1 MEHFL
6 SPETYDVM
14 IIGGGPSGI
23 QTSRLLAEKGFRTI
37 LIDKNTEI
45 GKDVVCSGVIS
56 KEAFSRYDLPQ
67 RAIVARLQNA
77 DLYSPLGTF
86 IPYSHPEEAVVV
98 VDRHKFDS
106 GLAETAA
113 RKGVRIQ
120 LNTKVS
126 SLDVNGDCVS
136 AVLRTNSGISRIRAR
151 TAVIATGVSFHLQ
164 SSLGMG
170 RPEKVIKGIQI
181 EVSAEEVDRLR
192 IYWGNEISAGFFGWA
207 IPLSD
212 GRTRVGVMTEED
224 PLKGLNQIL
233 SRIGPYRN
241 ICSET
246 GKVKRRGIAFGTI
259 SRSYSERVIAVG
271 EASGLVKT
279 TTGGG
284 IYYGLI
290 SAEMASETLSKA
302 FARGDFSAGML
313 SAYEKSWKESLGRE
327 IEFGKRFH
335 GFYSKLKD
343 NSIEALFDAAKKD
356 NLLHYI
362 SRNGK
367 FDWHKNAMVKILRSP
382 NLRRVLLWEGINS
395 VKANL
400 SY

>member
-1 MEHFL
+1 MQHSL
-6 SPETYDVM
+6 SPETYDV
-14 IIGGGPSGI
+14 IVIGGGPSGI
-23 QTSRLLAEKGFRTI
+23 QTSMLLAEKGLRTV

-56 KEAFSRYDLPQ
+56 KEAFSRYDLPES
-67 RAIVARLQNA
+67 AILASLGKA
-77 DLYSPLGTF
+77 DLYSPFGTF
-86 IPYSHPEEAVVV
+86 IPYCHPEETVVV

-106 GLAETAA
+106 ELAKAAA
-113 RKGVRIQ
+113 RKGVAIR

-136 AVLRTNSGISRIRAR
+136 AELRTASGVSRIRAR

-164 SSLGMG
+164 SALGMG
-170 RPEKVIKGIQI
+170 RPEKIIKGIQV
-181 EVSAEEVDRLR
+181 EVRAEEVGRLR

-224 PLKGLNQIL
+224 PINGLNHIL

-259 SRSYSERVIAVG
+259 SRSYSDRVVAVG

-290 SAEMASETLSKA
+290 SAEMASDTISEA
-302 FARGDFSAGML
+302 FATGDFSAGTL
-313 SAYEKSWKESLGRE
+313 SAYEKLWKKSLGRE
-327 IEFGKRFH
+327 IAFGKRFH
-335 GFYSKLKD
+335 GFYSRLKD

-367 FDWHKNAMVKILRSP
+367 FDWHKNAVVKILRSP

-395 VKANL
+395 VKANI